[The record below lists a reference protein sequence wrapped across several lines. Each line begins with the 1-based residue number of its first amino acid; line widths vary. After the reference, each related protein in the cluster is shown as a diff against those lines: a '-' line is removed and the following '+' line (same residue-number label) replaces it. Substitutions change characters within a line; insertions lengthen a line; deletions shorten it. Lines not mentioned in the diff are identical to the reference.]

1 MLEFI
6 GLMKGQYKAALLGI
20 FVSVLASL
28 SSMALMATAGWFLTA
43 MALAGFAGYALDI
56 FTPSA
61 MIRMFALLRTALRYF
76 DRLFSH
82 DATFKIIEVF
92 KVRMFEKAVSLPH
105 MQSLAFKNS
114 DIERRMRADIDK
126 LELAYL
132 KEFMPFAC
140 AFIVSLCVGFFMCQ
154 YSVEMAL
161 VTLSCMAVSG
171 VVIPVFLSYLTSSDS
186 LKINELS
193 RDLTSL
199 GSDFILGLFDL
210 MALGVEEKFEKQIHL
225 KSVELALVRKRL
237 VLIEGIN
244 TAVLAVTI
252 NFACLCSVL
261 VGIPLF
267 TEKKIDS
274 SNFIMLAI
282 LSIAAFEVI
291 IPLAAACINY
301 VNVRRSATL
310 VFEVLK
316 GRSDDLNDNGQ
327 KIDGIA
333 KLSFDN
339 VGFSYDGSRQVLQ
352 NVCLEFE
359 KDKNYVIRGRSGH
372 GKTTLIMLM
381 LSLIKPSSGSIRVD
395 GRDLSE
401 IDIRSYRERFSV
413 ALQDNA
419 LFSSSLFDIFKMVK
433 TDVTEQEIM
442 EVLKKVE
449 LDDFVKT
456 LPNGFNEWLGNT
468 GMAVSG
474 GQAKRLSLARALL
487 IDSDFLIL
495 DEVAEGLDV
504 KQEKRIIDN
513 ILTSRKGVIIITHK
527 QAGLDLCDK
536 IIEL

>member
-1 MLEFI
+1 
-6 GLMKGQYKAALLGI
+6 
-20 FVSVLASL
+20 
-28 SSMALMATAGWFLTA
+28 
-43 MALAGFAGYALDI
+43 
-56 FTPSA
+56 
-61 MIRMFALLRTALRYF
+61 
-76 DRLFSH
+76 
-82 DATFKIIEVF
+82 
-92 KVRMFEKAVSLPH
+92 MFEKAVSLPH

-267 TEKKIDS
+267 TEKNIDS

>member
-193 RDLTSL
+193 RD
-199 GSDFILGLFDL
+199 
-210 MALGVEEKFEKQIHL
+210 
-225 KSVELALVRKRL
+225 
-237 VLIEGIN
+237 
-244 TAVLAVTI
+244 
-252 NFACLCSVL
+252 
-261 VGIPLF
+261 
-267 TEKKIDS
+267 
-274 SNFIMLAI
+274 
-282 LSIAAFEVI
+282 
-291 IPLAAACINY
+291 
-301 VNVRRSATL
+301 
-310 VFEVLK
+310 
-316 GRSDDLNDNGQ
+316 
-327 KIDGIA
+327 
-333 KLSFDN
+333 
-339 VGFSYDGSRQVLQ
+339 
-352 NVCLEFE
+352 
-359 KDKNYVIRGRSGH
+359 
-372 GKTTLIMLM
+372 
-381 LSLIKPSSGSIRVD
+381 
-395 GRDLSE
+395 
-401 IDIRSYRERFSV
+401 
-413 ALQDNA
+413 
-419 LFSSSLFDIFKMVK
+419 
-433 TDVTEQEIM
+433 
-442 EVLKKVE
+442 
-449 LDDFVKT
+449 
-456 LPNGFNEWLGNT
+456 
-468 GMAVSG
+468 
-474 GQAKRLSLARALL
+474 
-487 IDSDFLIL
+487 
-495 DEVAEGLDV
+495 
-504 KQEKRIIDN
+504 
-513 ILTSRKGVIIITHK
+513 
-527 QAGLDLCDK
+527 
-536 IIEL
+536 